1 MSIQVQLESLNTKS
15 RLVSP
20 SHVDKDGNQYLVGSD
35 NPFPIIGV
43 GELRLYEGRAFATGY
58 MYSFDNPLEAGE
70 SLDIAI
76 AFPQD
81 VNPVF
86 TITGL
91 SAGQAEGYLYEN
103 ASVTGGTSLP
113 ILNRNRASTVASQG
127 VALLNPTVNSL
138 GNVILQEILTGGVKK
153 TGAGG
158 EIGGNNIILK
168 GLTTYL
174 FRMTNKDS
182 GGAAA
187 DHATEIILTW
197 YE

>member
-1 MSIQVQLESLNTKS
+1 MERYRDAYSMRDIGQV
-15 RLVSP
+15 RL
-20 SHVDKDGNQYLVGSD
+20 
-35 NPFPIIGV
+35 I
-43 GELRLYEGRAFATGY
+43 EGHAFATGY
-58 MYSFDNPLEAGE
+58 MHGFDNPLEAGD

-76 AFPQD
+76 AFPQGI
-81 VNPVF
+81 NPVF

-91 SAGQAEGYLYEN
+91 SAGNAEGYLYEG

-113 ILNRNRASTVASQG
+113 ILNRNRASTITSQG

-138 GNVILQEILTGGVKK
+138 GNPILQEILTGGTKK
-153 TGAGG
+153 NGAGG

-187 DHATEIILTW
+187 DHATEMILTW
-197 YE
+197 NE